1 MQWPSRSASSARG
14 YLSQSWHMMT
24 EGDNPPVGLLLCTGK
39 DQALVQYATA
49 SIDNRLFV
57 SKYEVALPSRQAL
70 EQFMQAQRL
79 ALLGHD

>member
-1 MQWPSRSASSARG
+1 
-14 YLSQSWHMMT
+14 MMT

>member
-1 MQWPSRSASSARG
+1 
-14 YLSQSWHMMT
+14 MMAD
-24 EGDNPPVGLLLCTGK
+24 GDNPPVGLLLCTGK

-70 EQFMQAQRL
+70 EKFLEAQRL
-79 ALLGHD
+79 ELLGHDKRVNSGLSP